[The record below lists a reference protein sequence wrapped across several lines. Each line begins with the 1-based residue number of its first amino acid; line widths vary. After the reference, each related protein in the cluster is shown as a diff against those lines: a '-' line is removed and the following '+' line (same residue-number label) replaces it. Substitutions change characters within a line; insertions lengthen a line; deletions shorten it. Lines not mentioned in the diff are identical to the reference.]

1 MMGPR
6 GMLEQETSKPRS
18 TGTTL
23 RRLAG
28 ILQALSGLILIG
40 VLVLMIANAWTQV
53 LTPELTGQAVDCYL
67 TPAVDLAGCRGRQ
80 RSRRRRRL
88 DRLRRSSPIPQR
100 LPTNCWFGNVPA
112 GAPIGAYVAGLTRL
126 VLGLV
131 GVYVLGALTGGLM
144 FFSMGWTGQH
154 VLRRL
159 QVEVFDHL
167 HELSLGYYSK
177 T

>member
-1 MMGPR
+1 MCR
-6 GMLEQETSKPRS
+6 
-18 TGTTL
+18 
-23 RRLAG
+23 
-28 ILQALSGLILIG
+28 
-40 VLVLMIANAWTQV
+40 
-53 LTPELTGQAVDCYL
+53 
-67 TPAVDLAGCRGRQ
+67 PA
-80 RSRRRRRL
+80 
-88 DRLRRSSPIPQR
+88 RRSA
-100 LPTNCWFGNVPA
+100 PTWQA
-112 GAPIGAYVAGLTRL
+112 SARL

-159 QVEVFDHL
+159 QIEVFDHL